1 MFYLFDSGP
10 GITMMTEEEFMA
22 DEYKMNYVQ
31 RGRAIIINNRDF
43 NRELNLGSRTG
54 TDQDAA
60 ALQQRFTEI
69 GFDVKVHTNETVEVM
84 KTTLAGGMWT
94 FVWLLDH

>member
-10 GITMMTEEEFMA
+10 GITMMIEEEFMA
-22 DEYKMNYVQ
+22 DEYKMNYVP

-54 TDQDAA
+54 TDHDAA
-60 ALQQRFTEI
+60 ALQQRF
-69 GFDVKVHTNETVEVM
+69 KRLKTVN
-84 KTTLAGGMWT
+84 LI
-94 FVWLLDH
+94 

>member
-10 GITMMTEEEFMA
+10 GKTMMTEAEFMA
-22 DEYKMNYVQ
+22 DEYKMNYEQ

-43 NRELNLGSRTG
+43 NRELNLGPRTG

-69 GFDVKVHTNETVEVM
+69 GFDVKVHTNETVNGM
-84 KTTLAGGMWT
+84 IKKLAGGM
-94 FVWLLDH
+94 